1 MVHPRSPR
9 RLLLV
14 TFIESFATVLLERG
28 IYFFTTDRLHYSSTE
43 NLWLAFAFGVTYV
56 AGALGSHRLSQRVTE
71 RSVLLG
77 SLFLL
82 AGLHLVLAFD
92 AKSRSVP
99 FLFPAI
105 GLLQGLKWPVVES
118 FVSAGRS
125 PAALVSLLG
134 KFNVSWALSVPTAL
148 VAAGPIIASGRPA
161 LFFES
166 AAILNVV
173 AIGLCWP
180 LDARPVHL
188 DDDHPERPD
197 AFVLARAERL
207 LVSARWS
214 MLSSYTLLFL
224 LAPLLPETLRQLDL
238 EVTTATAWASVLDV
252 GRLLCFA
259 VAGFFTAWRGRS
271 GLLIAS
277 AVALPLS
284 FALVLGAPSLPL
296 LAVGEMIFGVASGFC
311 YSAALYYALL
321 VKNAAVDAGG
331 AHEGLIGLGFALG
344 PLSGLVG
351 TALAGGAVGH
361 THATL
366 LSVLPLALTCFV
378 LSLRPL
384 RRRGLGASGVI
395 G

>member
-28 IYFFTTDRLHYSSTE
+28 IYFFTTDRLDYSSTE

-56 AGALGSHRLSQRVTE
+56 AGALGSHYVSQRVAE

-77 SLFLL
+77 SLLLL
-82 AGLHLVLAFD
+82 AALHLVLALD
-92 AKSRSVP
+92 SRSRSVAL
-99 FLFPAI
+99 LFPAI
-105 GLLQGLKWPVVES
+105 GLLQGLKWPVIES
-118 FVSAGRS
+118 FVSAGRA
-125 PAALVSLLG
+125 PAELVSLLG
-134 KFNVSWALSVPTAL
+134 KFNVSWALSVPAAL
-148 VAAGPIIASGRPA
+148 VAAGPIIASGRPE
-161 LFFES
+161 LFFQS
-166 AAILNVV
+166 AAILNVI
-173 AIGLCWP
+173 AIGLCWR
-180 LDARPVHL
+180 LSARPVHL
-188 DDDHPERPD
+188 DDDHPERPPP
-197 AFVLARAERL
+197 FVLAHAGRL

-214 MLSSYTLLFL
+214 MLCSYILLFL
-224 LAPLLPETLRQLDL
+224 LAPLLPETLRRLDL
-238 EVTTATAWASVLDV
+238 EVATATAWASVLDV
-252 GRLLCFA
+252 GRLVCFA
-259 VAGFFTAWRGRS
+259 AAGIFTAWRGRS

-277 AVALPLS
+277 AALLPFS
-284 FALVLGAPSLPL
+284 FALVLLAPSLPL
-296 LAVGEMIFGVASGFC
+296 LAIGEVVFGVASGFC

-351 TALAGGAVGH
+351 SVLTRGALGPMQ
-361 THATL
+361 ATL
-366 LSVLPLALTCFV
+366 LSVLPLALTCLV

-384 RRRGLGASGVI
+384 RRSALGPNGVV